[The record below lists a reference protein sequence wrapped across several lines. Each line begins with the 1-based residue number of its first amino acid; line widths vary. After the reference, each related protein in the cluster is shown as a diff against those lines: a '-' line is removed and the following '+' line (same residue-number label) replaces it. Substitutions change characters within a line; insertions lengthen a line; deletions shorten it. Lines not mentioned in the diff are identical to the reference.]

1 MSDDT
6 RALREA
12 LEDAQAAARDGRRRL
27 AELERRL
34 AEAEERE
41 RRLGA
46 QWTERGERIQA
57 LAAERLRG
65 QSRARAASA
74 APELDR
80 PPGLAPRPPA
90 LPAGSPRVP
99 LRVARTKAPPPPDT
113 GSPQRAD
120 APPDGPDSGS
130 PPRVGKV
137 VFGSPAADQ
146 QTSASPQR
154 AAKVGFG
161 GAAADPR
168 TGDAPPPPDRPNT
181 LGPASPGGVIFGG
194 AAAQPTGCLLVAL
207 AVGLAALGVGLW

>member
-6 RALREA
+6 RALRKA
-12 LEDAQAAARDGRRRL
+12 LEDVQAAARDGRRRL

-65 QSRARAASA
+65 QSRARAASV
-74 APELDR
+74 APESDR

-90 LPAGSPRVP
+90 LPAGSPRFP
-99 LRVARTKAPPPPDT
+99 LRVARTKAPPDT

-120 APPDGPDSGS
+120 APPPPDGPNSGS
-130 PPRVGKV
+130 PPRAAKV
-137 VFGSPAADQ
+137 VFGRPAADQ
-146 QTSASPQR
+146 RLT
-154 AAKVGFG
+154 AARREGRLRWRRG
-161 GAAADPR
+161 G
-168 TGDAPPPPDRPNT
+168 PPDRRR
-181 LGPASPGGVIFGG
+181 
-194 AAAQPTGCLLVAL
+194 AAAARPTQHARPRAAGQSHLRWSRRAGSGPV
-207 AVGLAALGVGLW
+207 VGDSPLPCPSPQGERECSS